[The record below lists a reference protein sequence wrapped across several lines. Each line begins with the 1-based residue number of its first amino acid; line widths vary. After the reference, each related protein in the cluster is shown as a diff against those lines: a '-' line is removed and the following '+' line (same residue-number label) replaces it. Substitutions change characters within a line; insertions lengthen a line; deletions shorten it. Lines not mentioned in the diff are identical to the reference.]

1 MEIAIN
7 ISAPDLVS
15 AINKLA
21 VAITG
26 THQIRDDAP
35 ASAKQA
41 KPAKPKL
48 APLVEVEVE
57 VEVEAAPA
65 TPPTPAAAAVPRTID
80 EVKTLAALKAKK
92 VGAAVIKGLIA
103 DTGSTQIADI
113 ADPHVLASL
122 AANLDAL

>member
-1 MEIAIN
+1 MNITITIEAPEVVGAVNNLSAAITN
-7 ISAPDLVS
+7 ILA
-15 AINKLA
+15 ARAEA
-21 VAITG
+21 VAAAAIAAQPPT
-26 THQIRDDAP
+26 
-35 ASAKQA
+35 
-41 KPAKPKL
+41 KPVKPKL
-48 APLVEVEVE
+48 APVVQ
-57 VEVEAAPA
+57 AATA
-65 TPPTPAAAAVPRTID
+65 TPPTLAAAAVPRTID

>member
-1 MEIAIN
+1 MNVTITIEAPEVVGAVN
-7 ISAPDLVS
+7 SLSA
-15 AINKLA
+15 
-21 VAITG
+21 AITNIL
-26 THQIRDDAP
+26 TARAEVAAAAALTAP
-35 ASAKQA
+35 TTT

-48 APLVEVEVE
+48 APV
-57 VEVEAAPA
+57 VEAAPA
-65 TPPTPAAAAVPRTID
+65 APPTPAAATLPRTLD

-103 DTGSTQIADI
+103 DTGSAQISDI

>member
-48 APLVEVEVE
+48 APATQ
-57 VEVEAAPA
+57 AAPA
-65 TPPTPAAAAVPRTID
+65 TPPAPAAATVPRTID

>member
-15 AINKLA
+15 AIDKLA

-35 ASAKQA
+35 ASAKPA

-48 APLVEVEVE
+48 APV

-65 TPPTPAAAAVPRTID
+65 TPPTLAAAAVPRTID

>member
-26 THQIRDDAP
+26 THQIRDDTP

-48 APLVEVEVE
+48 APV

-65 TPPTPAAAAVPRTID
+65 TPPTLAAAAVPRTID